1 MTLFLHYITKNNSRS
16 NGKNYF
22 ILQKAIKKLQDSYME
37 QLDDDERKTLSL
49 QIETLERSDTLNSNK

>member
-1 MTLFLHYITKNNSRS
+1 
-16 NGKNYF
+16 
-22 ILQKAIKKLQDSYME
+22 ME